1 MISSNILSKKTFAIY
16 GLGVTGSSVI
26 RYFNKLRIK
35 NYQSWDDS
43 IKTRKKYKLKNN
55 FIKFYRSLNLADY
68 IIVSPGI
75 NIEKTKFKKILIKNK
90 HKLITD
96 LDLFFMANNKNKTIV
111 VTGTNGKSTTCKII
125 EHLLKKNR
133 NDVKLCGNIGRPI
146 LDQKIKINT
155 IFVIEASSFQLAFSK
170 FIKPTYALFLNLT
183 KDHLD
188 WHKNMKKYLSAKLKI
203 FSLQNKNDYAFIQDK
218 NIIKKFKK
226 KYISKLKKINFEN
239 YKYIKPKIKNVYL
252 NSKVNEKNLTFV
264 YELSK
269 ILKIKKKLFLDAC
282 NSFRGLPHRHEYFYK
297 KHKVNFI
304 NDSKATS
311 FESSKYALQS
321 NTNILWI
328 VGGLKKKGDR
338 FYLNKLKK
346 NISQAFIIGKN
357 RNFFKKQVENKIKF
371 KISKNM
377 KSAVISIFKMIK
389 NDKKNNF
396 TVLLSPASAS
406 YDQYSNFRARGLD
419 FKELVKYYG
428 NKYI

>member
-155 IFVIEASSFQLAFSK
+155 IFVIEASSFQLAYSK

-188 WHKNMKKYLSAKLKI
+188 WHKDIKKYLSAKLKI

-226 KYISKLKKINFEN
+226 S
-239 YKYIKPKIKNVYL
+239 
-252 NSKVNEKNLTFV
+252 TF
-264 YELSK
+264 
-269 ILKIKKKLFLDAC
+269 
-282 NSFRGLPHRHEYFYK
+282 G
-297 KHKVNFI
+297 
-304 NDSKATS
+304 
-311 FESSKYALQS
+311 
-321 NTNILWI
+321 
-328 VGGLKKKGDR
+328 
-338 FYLNKLKK
+338 
-346 NISQAFIIGKN
+346 
-357 RNFFKKQVENKIKF
+357 
-371 KISKNM
+371 
-377 KSAVISIFKMIK
+377 
-389 NDKKNNF
+389 
-396 TVLLSPASAS
+396 
-406 YDQYSNFRARGLD
+406 
-419 FKELVKYYG
+419 YY
-428 NKYI
+428 